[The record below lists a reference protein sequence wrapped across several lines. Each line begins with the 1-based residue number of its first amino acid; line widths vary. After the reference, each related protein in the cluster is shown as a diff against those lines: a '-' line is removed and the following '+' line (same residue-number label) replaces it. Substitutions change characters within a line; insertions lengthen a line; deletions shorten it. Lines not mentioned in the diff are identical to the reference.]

1 MNKVLQF
8 FKEDAANKAIVKNIT
23 VYGWQNEYDHLIIT
37 SLNKY
42 LFEDLKLIENIV
54 PVNETNRPYII
65 KPCKSSICNCN

>member
-42 LFEDLKLIENIV
+42 YLKI
-54 PVNETNRPYII
+54 
-65 KPCKSSICNCN
+65 